1 VSKAPILTA
10 GRGLDSPRLHLLS
23 DLVATS
29 FSLRQNT
36 DHSDVSGQISMR
48 TDDYEQPL
56 RVVSISLLYGSV
68 SWRGKHL
75 LVSVYAGHYS
85 FGLVLL

>member
-1 VSKAPILTA
+1 
-10 GRGLDSPRLHLLS
+10 
-23 DLVATS
+23 
-29 FSLRQNT
+29 
-36 DHSDVSGQISMR
+36 MR

-56 RVVSISLLYGSV
+56 RVVSISLLFGSV